1 MLYYNRIDLSEE
13 TGIAK
18 SNNRRKNVC
27 FVTIG
32 FLIMGLNF
40 KILSVKVAMILA
52 LSVLSLKSIL

>member
-13 TGIAK
+13 TGITK
-18 SNNRRKNVC
+18 SNNKRKNVC